1 MTSITDVQKS
11 EPSIDLPI
19 QRVGITELKVPI
31 YISTKDSGYQHTVAD
46 VDVFVDLDAN
56 SKGTHMSRLA
66 IGVQKFIDQR
76 LNSNLLGDIA
86 EYIRNKLDAKTAQVV
101 YKFPYFIKKLA
112 PESKEPGLI
121 YHNVV
126 FDLTREENCIDT
138 SLEDTKVF
146 RMSVETTA
154 TSLCPCSKE
163 ISDQGAHNQRSKIKL
178 TVIPKNSCF
187 VWLEDLI
194 DISETSASC
203 EVYSSLKR
211 IDEKHVTDRA
221 YENPMFVEDMV
232 RKIYQALSEREDL
245 EWFRVE
251 VINEES
257 IHQHSAYAKM
267 QSN

>member
-1 MTSITDVQKS
+1 MTDINDVQKYK
-11 EPSIDLPI
+11 PSIDLPI

-31 YISTKDSGYQHTVAD
+31 YISTKDGSYQHTVAD

-76 LNSNLLGDIA
+76 LNSDLLCSIA
-86 EYIRNKLDAKTAQVV
+86 EYIRNKLDAKTAQVI
-101 YKFPYFIKKLA
+101 YRFPYFIKKLA
-112 PESKEPGLI
+112 PESKEPGLV

-126 FDLTREENCIDT
+126 FDLTREKD
-138 SLEDTKVF
+138 EDTVIF

-178 TVIPKNSCF
+178 TVIPENNAF

-194 DISETSASC
+194 LISENCSSC

-211 IDEKHVTDRA
+211 IDEKQVTDRA
-221 YENPMFVEDMV
+221 YENPKFVEDMV
-232 RKIYQALSEREDL
+232 REIYLALSERADL
-245 EWFRVE
+245 KWYKVE
-251 VINEES
+251 VVNEES
-257 IHQHSAYAKM
+257 IHQHSAYAHM
-267 QSN
+267 SSD